1 MLHALQCVEFAAT
14 FALMSAVHYVA
25 SVHVRAGA
33 KRAHEAVS
41 EGAEDTGTSALQ
53 IAVSCSTFVY
63 LPQPAGLSAALRG
76 GAASDSMRPPTVQ
89 RDDAAARTRQSV

>member
-1 MLHALQCVEFAAT
+1 
-14 FALMSAVHYVA
+14 MSAVHYVA

-33 KRAHEAVS
+33 IRAHEAVS

-63 LPQPAGLSAALRG
+63 LPQPVLSG
-76 GAASDSMRPPTVQ
+76 GAASDSMRPPTVR
-89 RDDAAARTRQSV
+89 RDDAAARNRQSV